1 MIRYIKDVD
10 TGQIRVAPAQEQ
22 RLRALAAQRG
32 KVIGP
37 IRTTTDLAKA
47 LLAALF
53 PSSEQ
58 VLADALARARKSS
71 EQASRKKGLREHLA
85 GSRGSS
91 GQSTRTSEFRK

>member
-71 EQASRKKGLREHLA
+71 EQTKTKKRLHKA
-85 GSRGSS
+85 PSS
-91 GQSTRTSEFRK
+91 DRSFD